1 MHILYIE
8 DEYND
13 AVLVRRYVQTT
24 PHQITIV
31 ETTKE
36 AIKVLESAPSLILVD
51 VLLGGV
57 RDGLEFVKMAR
68 QRGYM
73 KPMIAIT
80 GLTLPQDLEKCLAV
94 GCTEVVSKPYSI
106 NELDRVINKYL

>member
-1 MHILYIE
+1 MRILYLE

-13 AVLVRRYVQTT
+13 AALVQRYVQTT

-36 AIKVLESAPSLILVD
+36 AVKVLESAPALILVD

-57 RDGLEFVKMAR
+57 RDGLEFVRMAR
-68 QRGYM
+68 QRGYTQ
-73 KPMIAIT
+73 PIVAVT
-80 GLTLPQDLEKCLAV
+80 ALALPQDVEKCIAA
-94 GCTEVVSKPYSI
+94 GCTEVIRKPFGI